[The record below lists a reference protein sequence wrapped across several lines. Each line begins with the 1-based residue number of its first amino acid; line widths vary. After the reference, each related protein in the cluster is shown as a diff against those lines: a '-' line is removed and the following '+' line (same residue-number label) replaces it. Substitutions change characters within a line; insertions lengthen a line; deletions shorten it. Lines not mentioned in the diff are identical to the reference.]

1 MRAATFV
8 LHSLKL
14 ALFLAAFPLPL
25 AIKAQSPKPDPVA
38 ELKKAC
44 EAGTYTQEECA
55 RRLGILLGQQDRTN
69 AISGPAAAAGN
80 RYNDPQGRFSLH
92 IPDGWEA
99 TAKGDNGSL
108 GVQLRSG
115 SNWINV
121 MPASAASTREVVLD
135 QEQKVLA
142 QSHSDR
148 KTPFGPAGLIQ
159 LFGSGVE
166 LTYDNFAGVSPDG
179 RTIESYIGGV
189 TNLTGSAHTYLLL
202 VASLEKQPDSHA
214 GGTFLATAQ
223 SIHLPNH

>member
-1 MRAATFV
+1 MRAATIL

-14 ALFLAAFPLPL
+14 ALFLAALPL
-25 AIKAQSPKPDPVA
+25 SLTGKAQAPKPDPVA

-44 EAGTYTQEECA
+44 EAGTYTQEDCA
-55 RRLGILLGQQDRTN
+55 RRLGILLGQQAHADARTGS
-69 AISGPAAAAGN
+69 AADSGH

-92 IPDGWEA
+92 IPDGWTA

-115 SNWINV
+115 SNWINL
-121 MPASAASTREVVLD
+121 MPASAASTRDVVLD

-148 KTPFGPAGLIQ
+148 KAPFGPAGLIQ

-166 LTYDNFAGVSPDG
+166 LTYDNFTGVSTDG
-179 RTIESYIGGV
+179 SSIESYIGGV
-189 TNLTGSAHTYLLL
+189 TNLTGSTHAYLLL
-202 VASLEKQPDSHA
+202 VASLRKDPDSK
-214 GGTFLATAQ
+214 GGATFLATAQ
-223 SIHLPNH
+223 SIRLPNP